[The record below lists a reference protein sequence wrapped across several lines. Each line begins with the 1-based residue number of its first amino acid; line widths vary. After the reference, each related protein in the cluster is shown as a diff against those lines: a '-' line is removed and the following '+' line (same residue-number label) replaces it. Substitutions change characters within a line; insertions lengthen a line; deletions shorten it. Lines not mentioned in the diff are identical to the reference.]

1 MKHLQS
7 FVLFEAKAARLPSG
21 LTQSQENFLN
31 RHTRGTWSVNPTT
44 GLVDVFGEF
53 YCFGQGL
60 KSLRKISF
68 GHVSG
73 NFDFSSN
80 KQTSLKGAPQTVK
93 RQFNCSDNELTSL
106 EGAPQEVGRSFY
118 CYKNKLTSLE
128 GSPKTVGGDFDCAIN
143 HLTSLKGAPQ
153 TVDGRFYCDRNKL
166 TSLEG
171 APQTVVGNFKCDEF
185 ELDSGEWN
193 MEGWLRVLKTGKTKA
208 RKLICTLPWLQPNWW
223 NSELQRDPGKTV
235 HLLATV
241 WNDMTK
247 NMQSAIKIP
256 KGYEDDFELFS
267 GFDELGLF

>member
-1 MKHLQS
+1 MKHIQT
-7 FVLFEAKAARLPSG
+7 FILFEAKVARLPSG

-53 YCFGQGL
+53 YCFGRGL
-60 KSLRKISF
+60 KSLRGISF

-73 NFDFSSN
+73 NFDFSAN

-93 RQFNCSDNELTSL
+93 RQFNCSGNELTSL

-153 TVDGRFYCDRNKL
+153 TVGGDFDCRANKL

-171 APQTVVGNFKCDEF
+171 APQKIGGIFLFDKL
-185 ELDSGEWN
+185 ELEEGKWN
-193 MEGWLRVLKTGKTKA
+193 MQGWLEVLNKGNPKA
-208 RKLICTLPWLQPNWW
+208 KKLIATLPVFQPDWW
-223 NSELQRDPGKTV
+223 NSKLKEDPKATTLQMVPIWDDLPKEIQDGIQIPSNWKDSFDNLLDLQRAG
-235 HLLATV
+235 
-241 WNDMTK
+241 
-247 NMQSAIKIP
+247 I
-256 KGYEDDFELFS
+256 F
-267 GFDELGLF
+267 

>member
-1 MKHLQS
+1 MKHIQP
-7 FVLFEAKAARLPSG
+7 FVLFEAKAVRLPSG

-31 RHTRGTWSVNPTT
+31 QCTRGTWSVNPTT

-53 YCFGQGL
+53 YCFGRGL
-60 KSLRKISF
+60 KSLRGISF

-73 NFDFSSN
+73 NFDFSAN

-93 RQFNCSDNELTSL
+93 RQFNCSGNELTSL

-128 GSPKTVGGDFDCAIN
+128 GSPKTVERDFDCAIN

-153 TVDGRFYCDRNKL
+153 MVGGNFDCRANKL

-171 APQTVVGNFKCDEF
+171 APQKIGGIFSSDKFQLE
-185 ELDSGEWN
+185 EGKWN
-193 MEGWLRVLKTGKTKA
+193 MQGWLEVLNTGTPQAK
-208 RKLICTLPWLQPNWW
+208 KLILTLPWLQPNWW

-235 HLLATV
+235 HLLATI
-241 WNDMTK
+241 WNLIPK

-256 KGYEDDFELFS
+256 KGYEDQFDLFS
-267 GFDELGLF
+267 GFDQLGLF

>member
-1 MKHLQS
+1 MKYLVS
-7 FVLFEAKAARLPSG
+7 FVLFEAQTSF
-21 LTQSQENFLN
+21 LTTDQEEFLN
-31 RHTRGTWSVNPTT
+31 EYTYGTWSVNPTT

-106 EGAPQEVGRSFY
+106 EGAPQEVGSFY
-118 CYKNKLTSLE
+118 CGN
-128 GSPKTVGGDFDCAIN
+128 
-143 HLTSLKGAPQ
+143 
-153 TVDGRFYCDRNKL
+153 NKL

-171 APQTVVGNFKCDEF
+171 APQTVGGDFSCTYNDLTSLEGAPQTVGGDFYCYHNQLTSLAGAPQTVVGGFKCDEF

-193 MEGWLRVLKTGKTKA
+193 MEGWLRVLNTGKTKA
-208 RKLICTLPWLQPNWW
+208 KKLILTLPWLQPDWW
-223 NSELQRDPGKTV
+223 NSELQRDPAKTV

-241 WNDMTK
+241 WNHMPKD
-247 NMQSAIKIP
+247 MQSAIKIP
-256 KGYEDDFELFS
+256 KGYEGDFELFS

>member
-1 MKHLQS
+1 MKHIQP
-7 FVLFEAKAARLPSG
+7 FVLFEAKAVRLPSG

-153 TVDGRFYCDRNKL
+153 TVGGDFWCDRNKL

-171 APQTVVGNFKCDEF
+171 APQTVGGNFKCEEF

-208 RKLICTLPWLQPNWW
+208 RKLISTLSWLQPDWW
-223 NSELQRDPGKTV
+223 NSKFREEPEATILQMVPIWDSLPKEIQDEIQIPSNWKDSFDN
-235 HLLATV
+235 LLNLERAG
-241 WNDMTK
+241 
-247 NMQSAIKIP
+247 I
-256 KGYEDDFELFS
+256 F
-267 GFDELGLF
+267 